1 MEQQYVLRNTPRI
14 EPQGEEDFA
23 ESPSVGTENSSKAE
37 DPSEYIEHMNNSNV
51 TIFRSLWLRKS
62 IVIE

>member
-23 ESPSVGTENSSKAE
+23 ESPSVSNENSSKSHTHTQLHTYNITAFVFA
-37 DPSEYIEHMNNSNV
+37 DH
-51 TIFRSLWLRKS
+51 
-62 IVIE
+62 